1 MRTVHGDAA
10 VTDPPVRPEDDGGAV
25 GTISASSYDP
35 PAAPDHDP
43 RIAAV
48 RAALDTVLD
57 PELDELVVLLGF
69 VDTVA
74 VDGAAVAVTFRLPT
88 AWCSLNFAWI
98 MAEDMRAALRRLDW
112 VERADV
118 RLVDHFA
125 AERINAGIA
134 EGHGFAAT
142 FGAEAG
148 GDLATLRHTF
158 RRKAFLGRMS
168 RLIEALRR
176 AGHDDAAIL
185 ALTVRT
191 LGELKTD
198 ASLAAAV
205 ERYLMLRDAFGGPA
219 GAEDPAFRTAEGS
232 AVDPARLT
240 EFLREI
246 RMTRRGV
253 EANGEMCRVMLKA
266 RYGEATP
273 PALRESH
280 ERG

>member
-1 MRTVHGDAA
+1 MDC
-10 VTDPPVRPEDDGGAV
+10 
-25 GTISASSYDP
+25 
-35 PAAPDHDP
+35 
-43 RIAAV
+43 
-48 RAALDTVLD
+48 
-57 PELDELVVLLGF
+57 
-69 VDTVA
+69 
-74 VDGAAVAVTFRLPT
+74 AAVAVTFRLPT
-88 AWCSLNFAWI
+88 AWCSLNFAWM
-98 MAEDMRAALRRLDW
+98 MAEDMREALHRLDW

-125 AERINAGIA
+125 ADRINASIA
-134 EGHGFAAT
+134 DGLGFATA
-142 FGAEAG
+142 FGDEAG
-148 GDLATLRHTF
+148 GDLAALRRTF

-185 ALTVRT
+185 ALTLRS

-205 ERYLMLRDAFGGPA
+205 ERYLALRDAFGGPA
-219 GAEDPAFRTAEGS
+219 GADDPAFRAAEGT

-240 EFLREI
+240 DFLRDI

-266 RYGEATP
+266 RYDEATP
-273 PALRESH
+273 PPLQASH
-280 ERG
+280 QRD